1 MTETNVNKAVE
12 VSRQSG
18 EGMVSTLYS
27 HRKIVTGNLRV
38 LILFFIYIQILW
50 MNSMNGGKT
59 ILVLDSND
67 QPHEW
72 WKIPLTEFLPPD
84 GHSGHQIESFD
95 ANDQAPAG

>member
-1 MTETNVNKAVE
+1 
-12 VSRQSG
+12 
-18 EGMVSTLYS
+18 
-27 HRKIVTGNLRV
+27 
-38 LILFFIYIQILW
+38 
-50 MNSMNGGKT
+50 MNSMNGVKT

-95 ANDQAPAG
+95 ANDQAPAGLLPEYSLIF

>member
-1 MTETNVNKAVE
+1 
-12 VSRQSG
+12 
-18 EGMVSTLYS
+18 
-27 HRKIVTGNLRV
+27 
-38 LILFFIYIQILW
+38 

-95 ANDQAPAG
+95 ANDEAPAG